1 MSKIGTL
8 NISFTDRNAR
18 RRGPT
23 SSEAWNDIFDEIG
36 IDFAGLYDQ
45 WNNRLKTLTNTLPDG
60 TVDSSIDAFVNG
72 LDGQT
77 LYVKSDAEV
86 SDTTY
91 YNSSNSRP
99 KTVYEQFAALYTYV
113 DDINEALGNQI
124 GGQVFSASNMSLSG
138 ETDEAFDAQNVN
150 TALLELYNLVDISG
164 SSYLSLS
171 GGQMTGP
178 IGVGDV
184 DGNFSTAVQIIK
196 GSGSPEGVVTAPV
209 GSLYLN
215 SSGGAGTTLYIKE
228 SGTGNTGW
236 SAV

>member
-1 MSKIGTL
+1 MSKIDTL
-8 NISFTDRNAR
+8 NISFTNRNAR

-23 SSEAWNDIFDEIG
+23 SSEAWNDSFDEIAT
-36 IDFAGLYDQ
+36 DFASLYDQ
-45 WNNRLKTLTNTLPDG
+45 WNNRLKTLTTTLPDG
-60 TVDSSIDAFVNG
+60 TEDSNVDAFLNG

-77 LYVKSDAEV
+77 LYVKSNATV

-99 KTVYEQFAALYTYV
+99 KTVYEQFAALYTYI

-124 GGQVFSASNMSLSG
+124 GGQVFSAANMSLSG
-138 ETDEAFDAQNVN
+138 ETDEVLDAQDVN
-150 TALLELYNLVDISG
+150 AALLELYNLVDISG

-178 IGVGDV
+178 IGIGDTAT
-184 DGNFSTAVQIIK
+184 GFSAVVQILK
-196 GSGSPEGVVTAPV
+196 GSGSPEGVITAPV
-209 GSLYLN
+209 GSLYVN
-215 SSGGAGTTLYIKE
+215 TSGGAGSTLFIKE
-228 SGTGNTGW
+228 SGTSSTGW